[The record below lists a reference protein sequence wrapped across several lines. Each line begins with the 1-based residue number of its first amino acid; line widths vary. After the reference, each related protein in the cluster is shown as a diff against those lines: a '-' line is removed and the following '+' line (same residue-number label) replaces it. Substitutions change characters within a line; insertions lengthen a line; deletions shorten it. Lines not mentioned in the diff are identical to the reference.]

1 MGFEA
6 ACLEYEKVKD
16 AVLRVEESHLFI
28 SLFALAVEEIDRLEW
43 LNYFAPPRKRHF
55 VIFLPVRL
63 SSLSMCMRSR

>member
-43 LNYFAPPRKRHF
+43 LNYFAPPLEN
-55 VIFLPVRL
+55 VIL
-63 SSLSMCMRSR
+63 SFFCLSAE

>member
-28 SLFALAVEEIDRLEW
+28 SLFALAVEEIEVLSG
-43 LNYFAPPRKRHF
+43 LTILPPPRKRHF

-63 SSLSMCMRSR
+63 SSLSMCTRSR

>member
-43 LNYFAPPRKRHF
+43 LNYFAPLEN
-55 VIFLPVRL
+55 VIL
-63 SSLSMCMRSR
+63 SFFCLFG

>member
-43 LNYFAPPRKRHF
+43 LNYFAPPWKTSFCHF
-55 VIFLPVRL
+55 FACRL
-63 SSLSMCMRSR
+63 SSLSMCTRSR

>member
-6 ACLEYEKVKD
+6 ACLEYEKMKD

-43 LNYFAPPRKRHF
+43 LNYFAPLEN
-55 VIFLPVRL
+55 VILSTFLAFSWL
-63 SSLSMCMRSR
+63 F